1 MVSGSAAVL
10 RYGSARR
17 IARFPFDSSRSAL
30 EQGFRNH
37 FRTWHT
43 TCNPLS
49 EPNRFPR
56 RVSVDRRAW
65 LVRPTGCQVIRA
77 TALGQHHPDIELP
90 GKGAWSS
97 HGSRRLFA
105 FRPAGKPAG
114 KAEEGH
120 MNTSVRR
127 ETLVII
133 GNGMV
138 GHHCVARLVEQGA
151 LERFE
156 VRVFGEERQ
165 RAYDRVHL
173 SEYFGGRDAESLAMC
188 EADFYAKNG
197 VDLHLGEAVI
207 AIDRE
212 RKEVVTEQ
220 GRYAYDQLVL
230 ATGSYP
236 FVPP

>member
-1 MVSGSAAVL
+1 SEQINRDLFTSEQCALLQNGERIDRRAPLRISPKNRKVPFRFQQKCSGTGVSQP
-10 RYGSARR
+10 
-17 IARFPFDSSRSAL
+17 FPHLAHNLQSP
-30 EQGFRNH
+30 E
-37 FRTWHT
+37 RTQQV
-43 TCNPLS
+43 
-49 EPNRFPR
+49 PR
-56 RVSVDRRAW
+56 RVSVDRRVW

-90 GKGAWSS
+90 GKGAWSYQ
-97 HGSRRLFA
+97 RLQAPFCVSA
-105 FRPAGKPAG
+105 GGKPAG

-138 GHHCVARLVEQGA
+138 GHHCVARLVEQDA

-173 SEYFGGRDAESLAMC
+173 SEYFGG
-188 EADFYAKNG
+188 
-197 VDLHLGEAVI
+197 
-207 AIDRE
+207 
-212 RKEVVTEQ
+212 
-220 GRYAYDQLVL
+220 
-230 ATGSYP
+230 
-236 FVPP
+236 